1 MAKRGRKPKGCVVE
15 DLDSVLRRDIDLAI
29 DSEAGESS
37 RSIYNRFGLA
47 QRAINIRTFR
57 QYVSDRR
64 KEHKGRQ
71 PATDF
76 SSEDVPTLEELRIRC
91 HIGILECLQ
100 SGDAKP
106 YELASIL
113 ARIQD
118 ADKISIQRDADKRLD
133 DKHKAWLAKERKR
146 IEQEKRAADTK
157 LDAMAQEHG
166 IPERVT
172 EAVKLLYGIKF

>member
-1 MAKRGRKPKGCVVE
+1 MAKRGRKPKGCVVK
-15 DLDSVLRRDIDLAI
+15 DLDNVLRRDIDLAI
-29 DSEAGESS
+29 DSEADESA

-47 QRAINIRTFR
+47 QRAINTRTFR

-64 KEHKGRQ
+64 KERKGRQ

-100 SGDAKP
+100 SGDTKA

-118 ADKISIQRDADKRLD
+118 ADKIEIQRDAEKRAS
-133 DKHKAWLAKERKR
+133 DKHKAWQAEERKR
-146 IEQEKRAADTK
+146 LQQEKQDADTK
-157 LDAMAQEHG
+157 LDAIAHEHG

-172 EAVKLLYGIKF
+172 EAVKLLYGIKL